1 MKSVLQQLRSLLY
14 RQGISGLHFS
24 SLWFIAPLWLT
35 FNLQP
40 STFNRPRRVV
50 SIRVHPWFVTAFTAC
65 LLALNTLAAETP
77 ARPLHVLY
85 LGPVSAGGSGPG
97 GRPTDYAYLPGQTL
111 APEAIYFDHLADTAN
126 LTDTY
131 LNHFDAVVEVMPD
144 ADLGADK
151 RKMLDSFKNS
161 GNGLLKYTTANRPT
175 DAVLR
180 QAVLDAV
187 SKNARSGW
195 ETFLASRPPLQR
207 LPGEV
212 PNYEHRP
219 EPIKFQA
226 PLTPQDSMRYT
237 QVPADFDLQLFAAE
251 PEVTKPI
258 FIAWDERG
266 RAWVVEAR
274 DYPHGL
280 VPEGQPGKSDIRICE
295 DTDGDGKAD
304 KFTVFASGLNLP
316 TSLVFV
322 NGGIIVSE
330 ARHMLF
336 LADTNGDDQADVRKV
351 LLPGWGIADTHAMQS
366 NLGRGFDNW
375 LYGTVGY
382 SNFRGN
388 VGGKDLEFGCGIF
401 RFKPDGSALEF
412 LYQFS
417 NNTWGLG
424 QNACGDVFG
433 STANGNPTFYGSL
446 PATLLNQTQPDAG
459 RGSFRNRGAA
469 ADPQTRRLWSA
480 HSMAPGMR
488 MHPNTPNVRE
498 VDNFGGYTA
507 AAGHAFMVSDALP
520 ARLQGK
526 ALVTEPTCKL
536 VGIMDVQREGGG
548 YKVSDGF
555 NLLASTDEWM
565 SPIFAEVGPDGVIW
579 VIDFY
584 SFIIQH
590 NPTPNP
596 QSAGIQATT
605 GSGGAYMTAKDLR
618 DQSHGRIYRVVWKD
632 GPKSAIKSLA
642 RANSVELVQALDSGN
657 QFWSLTAQRLLVDN
671 NRTDAA
677 PALKKRVKSGAG
689 GTGAIHA
696 LWSLQGMGALDQ
708 DTHQKALLDKDPAL
722 RRNAIRALPANET
735 GRQLFFSSPV
745 IQDPDLLTRE
755 AAFVKLAEF
764 PTIPEIKTVV
774 AQLPR
779 AAANTNDMWL
789 NDALTLLGRIHKV
802 SGVGMDKV
810 QVAPGDPSRGEQLFF
825 TSPTAA
831 CAGCHTV
838 KGKGGAV
845 GPILDGIA
853 LRADKAYIL
862 ESLLEP
868 NAKLAKGF
876 ENLKIS
882 PMPPMGV
889 VLNEQDLAD
898 ILAFLSTLTTPPKDG
913 VTVPVKPANEFE

>member
-1 MKSVLQQLRSLLY
+1 MPKHFLSLRKHSSSSSSSISLA
-14 RQGISGLHFS
+14 
-24 SLWFIAPLWLT
+24 APLPYIL
-35 FNLQP
+35 
-40 STFNRPRRVV
+40 R
-50 SIRVHPWFVTAFTAC
+50 IPWALTAFTAC
-65 LLALNTLAAETP
+65 LLALPTLAAETP
-77 ARPLHVLY
+77 ARPLHILY
-85 LGPVSAGGSGPG
+85 LGPVNAGGGG
-97 GRPTDYAYLPGQTL
+97 GRATDYAYLPGQTL
-111 APEAIYFDHLADTAN
+111 APDAIYFDHCTEVAN

-131 LNHFDAVVEVMPD
+131 LKHFDAVVQVMSD
-144 ADLGADK
+144 AELGPALQN
-151 RKMLDSFKNS
+151 MLDTFKS
-161 GNGLLKYTTANRPT
+161 AGNGLLKYTPDKRPT

-180 QAVLDAV
+180 QAVLVAV
-187 SKNARSGW
+187 SKNARFAW
-195 ETFLASRPPLQR
+195 ESFLASRPQLQR

-219 EPIKFQA
+219 QPIGFQA

-251 PEVTKPI
+251 PAITKPI
-258 FIAWDERG
+258 FIAWDEHG

-280 VPEGQPGKSDIRICE
+280 VPEGAPGMADIKICE

-304 KFTVFASGLNLP
+304 KFTIFADKLNLP

-336 LADTNGDDQADVRKV
+336 LADTDGDDKADVRRV
-351 LLPGWGIADTHAMQS
+351 LLPGWGTADTHAMQS

-382 SNFRGN
+382 SNFRGY
-388 VGGKDLEFGCGIF
+388 VSGRELEFGCGVY
-401 RFKPDGSALEF
+401 RFKADGSALEF

-417 NNTWGLG
+417 NNTWGFG
-424 QNACGDVFG
+424 QNASGDVFG
-433 STANGNPTFYGSL
+433 STANDNPTYYGSL
-446 PATLLNQTQPDAG
+446 PNTLLNQIQSDGGRYSFRDAG
-459 RGSFRNRGAA
+459 GDA
-469 ADPQTRRLWSA
+469 QTRRLFSA
-480 HSMAPGMR
+480 RSMAPGMR
-488 MHPNTPNVRE
+488 MHPNTPNVRQ
-498 VDNFGGYTA
+498 VDVFGGYTA
-507 AAGHAFMVSDALP
+507 AAGHTFMVSDALP
-520 ARLQGK
+520 PRLQAK

-536 VGIMDVQREGGG
+536 VGIMDIQRDGGG
-548 YKVSDGF
+548 FKASDGF

-565 SPIFAEVGPDGVIW
+565 SPIFADVGPDGAIW

-605 GSGGAYMTAKDLR
+605 GSGGAYVTARNLR
-618 DQSHGRIYRVVWKD
+618 DQSHGRIYRIVWKD
-632 GPKSAIKSLA
+632 GPQSSIKSLA
-642 RANSVELVQALDSGN
+642 RANSSELVQALDSGN

-671 NRTDAA
+671 KRTDAA

-696 LWSLQGMGALDQ
+696 LWSLQGIGALDK
-708 DTHQKALLDKDPAL
+708 DTHQKALMDKDPAL
-722 RRNAIRALPANET
+722 RRNAIRALPANEA

-755 AAFVKLAEF
+755 AAFVKLAQF

-779 AAANTNDMWL
+779 AAANTNDTWL

-810 QVAPGDPSRGEQLFF
+810 AVAPGNAWRGEQLFF
-825 TSPTAA
+825 TSPIAQ
-831 CAGCHTV
+831 CASCHTV
-838 KGKGGAV
+838 KGKGGRV

-853 LRADKAYIL
+853 VRADKNYII
-862 ESLLEP
+862 ESLMEP

-876 ENLKIS
+876 ENLGTS
-882 PMPPMGV
+882 PMPPVG
-889 VLNEQDLAD
+889 LLLKEQDLAD
-898 ILAFLSTLTTPPKDG
+898 ILAFLYTLTTPPKDG
-913 VTVPVKPANEFE
+913 VTVPMRPANEFE